1 MWCGLCLWGREL
13 QVIYE
18 QAGRQAGRL
27 HYIESNVI
35 DVCKLKVP
43 HCMQLHGPP
52 SYSCFLYLP
61 SFRLDGWHNNILSVF
76 LFFLK
81 SIGLHNLRVDRCRC
95 TCSPASKAKRRSHKT
110 ERRSLV
116 HHGGGVIG
124 IWMNNIRIIY
134 DSIAFSL
141 NFSFL
146 EDIKEKQNLSFFR
159 WFGSCC

>member
-1 MWCGLCLWGREL
+1 MN
-13 QVIYE
+13 
-18 QAGRQAGRL
+18 RQAGRL

-124 IWMNNIRIIY
+124 I
-134 DSIAFSL
+134 
-141 NFSFL
+141 
-146 EDIKEKQNLSFFR
+146 
-159 WFGSCC
+159 